1 LSSIADRRVDTLQNV
16 SEIKGAQTGVV
27 FRNVRLG
34 EHMIFAL
41 HIVQPSTYS
50 EEALVGCKKL
60 LRFGGIDKS
69 DGV

>member
-1 LSSIADRRVDTLQNV
+1 
-16 SEIKGAQTGVV
+16 
-27 FRNVRLG
+27 
-34 EHMIFAL
+34 MIFAL